1 MSCPGALLYVCEDSI
16 TTGSKVEKLKSVFSG
31 TWAGEYR
38 LLRLFQ
44 SKSSR
49 DAPAIENDFDKSAIP
64 PGAQKENPAIRR
76 VSHFRKGKRPNP
88 DEGDICCA

>member
-1 MSCPGALLYVCEDSI
+1 
-16 TTGSKVEKLKSVFSG
+16 
-31 TWAGEYR
+31 
-38 LLRLFQ
+38 LFQ

>member
-16 TTGSKVEKLKSVFSG
+16 TTGSKVEKLKSVFLEHGPESIVYYDCSNRKVRA
-31 TWAGEYR
+31 T
-38 LLRLFQ
+38 L
-44 SKSSR
+44 
-49 DAPAIENDFDKSAIP
+49 PIENDFDKSAIP

-88 DEGDICCA
+88 DEWDICCA